1 MLRITRETDY
11 GIILMSA
18 LAQAD
23 EASLSAAL
31 LARRCRLPVPM
42 VGKTLKAL
50 AQAGLLISQRGAHGG
65 YALARHPAEI
75 TVAEVVEA
83 LEGPIA
89 ITECSSAEPSGCV
102 FLEHCQ
108 VNSHWNRINEIIRST
123 LGAISLKQMSQWPSS
138 LRGADSPVTINPLSA
153 LLGEHSSVQ
162 PDPTRR

>member
-75 TVAEVVEA
+75 TVPEVVEA